1 MPGSHQSSLLSR
13 SESVSEWVSEW
24 QALPMIRL
32 GSDKK
37 SEKSI
42 FAKIAWFAKD
52 LFTSG
57 SSDLHKCFWNMSG
70 LRRKTVYPVCLR
82 PFCFVLLCSQIGN
95 WEGGSGAGLFT
106 GRLLLS
112 AQQHP
117 TSSHSV
123 RQRLAGP
130 FPPFL
135 PVQQV
140 GLADGWTLPRASRET
155 ALMCLLWQLNQIN
168 VRSDKWQ
175 VTSIDLC
182 SS

>member
-1 MPGSHQSSLLSR
+1 M
-13 SESVSEWVSEW
+13 
-24 QALPMIRL
+24 AMIGL

-57 SSDLHKCFWNMSG
+57 SSDLRKCFWNMSG
-70 LRRKTVYPVCLR
+70 LRRKTVCPVCLR

-117 TSSHSV
+117 HLLSQCPPEAGWPLPSLPSFQCNKWDSQTGEPFRGRREKQHSC
-123 RQRLAGP
+123 A
-130 FPPFL
+130 FC
-135 PVQQV
+135 
-140 GLADGWTLPRASRET
+140 D
-155 ALMCLLWQLNQIN
+155 N
-168 VRSDKWQ
+168 
-175 VTSIDLC
+175 
-182 SS
+182 

>member
-1 MPGSHQSSLLSR
+1 
-13 SESVSEWVSEW
+13 
-24 QALPMIRL
+24 MIGL

-57 SSDLHKCFWNMSG
+57 SSDLRKCFWNMSG
-70 LRRKTVYPVCLR
+70 LRRKTVCPVCLR

-117 TSSHSV
+117 HLLS
-123 RQRLAGP
+123 QCPPEAGWPLP
-130 FPPFL
+130 FPPSQCNKWDSQTGEPFRGRREKQL
-135 PVQQV
+135 SC
-140 GLADGWTLPRASRET
+140 AS
-155 ALMCLLWQLNQIN
+155 CDN
-168 VRSDKWQ
+168 
-175 VTSIDLC
+175 
-182 SS
+182 

>member
-1 MPGSHQSSLLSR
+1 
-13 SESVSEWVSEW
+13 
-24 QALPMIRL
+24 MIQKNCCGTGRVDGWTWKVL
-32 GSDKK
+32 QEVLADL
-37 SEKSI
+37 KSI

-57 SSDLHKCFWNMSG
+57 SSDLRKCFWNMSG
-70 LRRKTVYPVCLR
+70 LRRKTVCPVCLR

-130 FPPFL
+130 FPPSATSGTRRRVNPSEGVERNSSHVP
-135 PVQQV
+135 PV
-140 GLADGWTLPRASRET
+140 TIEP
-155 ALMCLLWQLNQIN
+155 NQCE
-168 VRSDKWQ
+168 K
-175 VTSIDLC
+175 
-182 SS
+182 

>member
-1 MPGSHQSSLLSR
+1 M
-13 SESVSEWVSEW
+13 
-24 QALPMIRL
+24 PMIGLR
-32 GSDKK
+32 SDKK

-57 SSDLHKCFWNMSG
+57 SSDLRKCFWNMSG
-70 LRRKTVYPVCLR
+70 LRRKTVCPVCLR

-117 TSSHSV
+117 HLLS
-123 RQRLAGP
+123 QCPPEAGWPLP
-130 FPPFL
+130 FPPSATSGTRRRVNPSEGVERNSSHVP
-135 PVQQV
+135 PV
-140 GLADGWTLPRASRET
+140 TIET
-155 ALMCLLWQLNQIN
+155 N
-168 VRSDKWQ
+168 
-175 VTSIDLC
+175 
-182 SS
+182 